1 MTKYMEIESAAK
13 FRRRLQLMTIIDPS
27 MGIRMLVN
35 IGLFINCIKGNGTQK
50 QYDFWAKSKEG
61 AIIKQI
67 HGSFGMTELGHGS
80 NVAGCETTA
89 TLMKNRHFYY

>member
-89 TLMKNRHFYY
+89 TFDENRHFYY